1 MKSIKFILEA
11 NVKRINPIKVFSV
24 FLVVSY
30 LLSACVGGAAPTASA
45 GSDKILAQS
54 VVYMGV
60 VESILDDQWTINGIT
75 VMVDPSTVRE
85 GPFGAVDR
93 VKVEGIVNEDGSL
106 TISRVE
112 APSPENVTTLPELG
126 NENEDNSNDDNA
138 NESNSNDDNTNDDNG
153 SVSNSN
159 DDDSGNAN
167 TNASN
172 SNDDD
177 DNSGENEENDNDN
190 DDSRDDD

>member
-1 MKSIKFILEA
+1 
-11 NVKRINPIKVFSV
+11 
-24 FLVVSY
+24 
-30 LLSACVGGAAPTASA
+30 
-45 GSDKILAQS
+45 
-54 VVYMGV
+54 MGV

-75 VMVDPSTVRE
+75 VTVDPSTVRE

-106 TISRVE
+106 TISRVG
-112 APSPENVTTLPELG
+112 APSPKYVTTLPELG

-138 NESNSNDDNTNDDNG
+138 NESNSNDDNGSEANSNDDNG

-167 TNASN
+167 TNPSN